1 MAVTALVLGIISLVI
16 LIIPI
21 PFSSL
26 LGIIL
31 GLLAIIF
38 GIKGKKDPAHKGAA
52 IAGLVCGIIGFL
64 LNIIGYVMCAGVL
77 GTIASQGAVN

>member
-1 MAVTALVLGIISLVI
+1 MAVTSLVLGIISLVI

-26 LGIIL
+26 LGILL

-38 GIKGKKDPAHKGAA
+38 GIKGKKDRK
-52 IAGLVCGIIGFL
+52 FD
-64 LNIIGYVMCAGVL
+64 
-77 GTIASQGAVN
+77 S